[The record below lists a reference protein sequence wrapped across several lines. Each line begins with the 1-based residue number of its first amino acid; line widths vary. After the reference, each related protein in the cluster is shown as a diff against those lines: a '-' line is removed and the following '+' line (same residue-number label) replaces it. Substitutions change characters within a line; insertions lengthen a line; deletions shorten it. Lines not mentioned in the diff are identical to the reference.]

1 MDVMQLTAWTF
12 LARGRPQRG
21 SYGPVPSPSDL
32 APARKSAK
40 RAKLRYRRLPL
51 LPILLLL
58 LMSAAKAAT
67 RPRYGGTLRVEML
80 AAIRSLDPA
89 EWPVTAVERA
99 AKIRLASLILENLAR
114 LDESG
119 AAKPWLAASW
129 DHDLDFKN
137 WSFRLQPGV
146 KLHDGSPLT
155 PSAAANA
162 INATLSGMHAKASG
176 ELIWIQSEHSV
187 PELPRQ
193 LARSKHSIF
202 LRTADGRL
210 LGTGPFRVAEW
221 QPGRLARLTA
231 HEEHRTGRPFL
242 DAVEIEMGRPLRDQ
256 LVDLELGRADVIE
269 VAPNQVRSL
278 GQRDFPIWYSVAVE
292 LWALVFRRDSP
303 GVQDAR
309 LREAMLLSIDRAS
322 AHAVLLHKQGEPSG
336 GLLPQWLS
344 GYAFLFPTVHNLAR
358 ARSLLAGLA
367 GRSLILSYNSGDT
380 LERSIAERVAV
391 NAREAGLLIKPIVE
405 GQALGVADLRLLRV
419 PIASVRGSD
428 ALAELANDLGLLPIG
443 SVADSAESLFGAEQD
458 LLKGSWVIPL
468 FHLPVTFGLA
478 QHVRRISAQ
487 PARTGDRTLSGWPLY
502 EFWIRPN
509 VPRGKP

>member
-1 MDVMQLTAWTF
+1 MVWTY
-12 LARGRPQRG
+12 LVRGRPQPG
-21 SYGPVPSPSDL
+21 SHVPVSSPGDL
-32 APARKSAK
+32 ATAWELTRPAT
-40 RAKLRYRRLPL
+40 LRSHCLSL

-58 LMSAAKAAT
+58 LISAVNAAT
-67 RPRYGGTLRVEML
+67 RPRYGGTLRVEMS
-80 AAIRSLDPA
+80 AAIRSLDPL
-89 EWPVTAVERA
+89 EWPATALERA
-99 AKIRLASLILENLAR
+99 AKTRLASLILENLAR

-119 AAKPWLAASW
+119 VAKPWLSASW
-129 DHDLDFKN
+129 DHDSDFKN

-155 PSAAANA
+155 SSAAANA

-176 ELIWIQSEHSV
+176 DVVWIQSEDPV

-193 LARSKHSIF
+193 LARSKHSIL

-210 LGTGPFRVAEW
+210 LGTGPFRIAEW

-231 HEEHRTGRPFL
+231 HDEYRTGRPFL
-242 DAVEIEMGRPLRDQ
+242 DVVEIEMGRPLRDQ
-256 LVDLELGRADVIE
+256 LVDLELGKADVIE
-269 VAPNQVRSL
+269 VAPNQVRNL
-278 GQRDFPIWYSVAVE
+278 GQRDFPIWSSAAVE

-303 GVQDAR
+303 GVKDAR
-309 LREAMLLSIDRAS
+309 LREALMLSIDRAS
-322 AHAVLLHKQGEPSG
+322 AHAVLLHKQGEASG

-344 GYAFLFPTVHNLAR
+344 GYAFLFPAVHNLAR
-358 ARSLLAGLA
+358 ARSMLAGLT
-367 GRSLILSYNSGDT
+367 GRSLILSYNSVDT

-391 NAREAGLLIKPIVE
+391 NAREAGLLIKPVVE
-405 GQALGVADLRLLRV
+405 GQASGVADLRLLRV

-443 SVADSAESLFGAEQD
+443 SVADSAESLFSAEQD
-458 LLKGSWVIPL
+458 LLEGSWVIPL

-478 QHVRRISAQ
+478 QHVRGVSWQ
-487 PARTGDRTLSGWPLY
+487 PAETRDRTLGRWPLH
-502 EFWIRPN
+502 EFWIRSN